1 VTGYLSAFAFLS
13 LAALLVWVGVKL
25 NDKSRFLEAR
35 RRWLDAR
42 EADLDARGEL
52 LDARERTLSV
62 REAALGLEKQV
73 ADLTITGLAA
83 RMHFQPDAKEVA

>member
-1 VTGYLSAFAFLS
+1 VTGYLPASALVS
-13 LAALLVWVGVKL
+13 LAALLLWVGWRL
-25 NDKSRFLEAR
+25 NSRSHYLEAR

>member
-1 VTGYLSAFAFLS
+1 MIPASALVS
-13 LAALLVWVGVKL
+13 LAALLLFVAWRL
-25 NDKSRFLEAR
+25 NSRSHYLEAR

-42 EADLDARGEL
+42 EHD

-83 RMHFQPDAKEVA
+83 RMHFQPDAKEIA